1 MWFFYP
7 FNGPAR
13 ARLLGV
19 STWQLGSIDSHVGDW
34 EHLTFRVSNF
44 SGKLLRLYFS
54 QHSAGT

>member
-44 SGKLLRLYFS
+44 SG
-54 QHSAGT
+54 